1 MTNGAAW
8 VSNIDVPMQSGIHDF
23 AELYPHMNPA
33 DVFTIQGRSV
43 EMHLDAASPHQP
55 APRTAAR
62 VGLDMQGHR
71 ES

>member
-1 MTNGAAW
+1 MTDHRAW
-8 VSNIDVPMQSGIHDF
+8 VSDIDVPKPSGIHDF
-23 AELYPHMNPA
+23 AKLYPMSSA
-33 DVFTIQGRSV
+33 DGVTTQWRSV
-43 EMHLDAASPHQP
+43 ELRRDIASPRQP